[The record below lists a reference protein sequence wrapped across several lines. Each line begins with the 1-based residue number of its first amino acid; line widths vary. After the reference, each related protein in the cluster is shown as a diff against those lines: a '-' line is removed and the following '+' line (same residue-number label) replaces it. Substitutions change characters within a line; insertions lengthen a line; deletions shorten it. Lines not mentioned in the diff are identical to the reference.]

1 MKEILCKVSG
11 NVQGVFFRQF
21 LAEKARQFEIVG
33 TAENLPDGTVEV
45 VAQGKELNLRA
56 FLDFVY
62 SGSEGAEVESV
73 NVQWGPATEKMEG
86 FKIL

>member
-1 MKEILCKVSG
+1 MKEILCTVSG

-21 LAEKARQFEIVG
+21 ISEKARQFDIAG
-33 TAENLPDGTVEV
+33 TAENMPDGTVEV
-45 VAQGKELNLRA
+45 VAQGKEPDLRA

-73 NVQWGPATEKMEG
+73 NVQWGPATEKMTG
-86 FKIL
+86 FTTK

>member
-1 MKEILCKVSG
+1 MKEILCQVHG

-21 LAEKARQFEIVG
+21 ISEKAREFEGSG
-33 TAENLPDGTVEV
+33 TAENLPDGSVEV
-45 VAQGKELNLRA
+45 VAQGKEPNLRA
-56 FLDFVY
+56 FLEFVY

-86 FKIL
+86 FKIK